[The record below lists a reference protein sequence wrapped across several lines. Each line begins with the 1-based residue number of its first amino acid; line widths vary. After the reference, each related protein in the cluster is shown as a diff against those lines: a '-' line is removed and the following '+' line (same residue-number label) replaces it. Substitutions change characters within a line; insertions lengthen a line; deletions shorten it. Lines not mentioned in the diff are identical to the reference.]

1 MTSMQ
6 PNKARADLWMD
17 LGLVAFLVAF
27 DVAAR
32 LLPHAPGVWP
42 VAASALFAGRMLRIP
57 ALAVIV
63 PLLATALSNFAL
75 ANDDWRVALVVYAAI
90 TVPAFAG
97 MLARR
102 WHGAVPV
109 VAAMLSCSLIFFAV
123 TNFAVWAFNGMYPMT
138 FEGLAQCYLAAV
150 PFLDKTVL
158 GDLFWAAMLF
168 GGSAVVPGICR
179 RAPCTSILF
188 CMISAEVLRAG
199 FKSSAF
205 ASK

>member
-1 MTSMQ
+1 MQ

-17 LGLVAFLVAF
+17 LGLVAFLIAF

-42 VAASALFAGRMLRIP
+42 FAASALFAGRMLRIP

-150 PFLDKTVL
+150 PFLDKTVM
-158 GDLFWAAMLF
+158 GDLFWTAVLF
-168 GGSAVVPGICR
+168 GGQLIIIGI
-179 RAPCTSILF
+179 TSKKLLKYLQF
-188 CMISAEVLRAG
+188 
-199 FKSSAF
+199 
-205 ASK
+205 